1 VLIDH
6 TNQRILDVL
15 ETRDKSVLKAWLKQ
29 GVASGLLAELEE
41 VTTDMWDGYTTAVR
55 EVLGSRIR
63 IVIDR
68 FHVMKNFQ
76 DCLGKARLEIQRG
89 LPKEDAAELKG
100 SRWLWVTNSQ
110 NLSPQDQKQ
119 LQRLQRRFPELA
131 RLSEHREQLRDI
143 FEDREI
149 RSPAVATLHLKRWCQ
164 QGRQLGLTALEK
176 FYKTLENWM
185 KKIANYFVSRSTNGR
200 TEGFNR
206 NLRCLLW
213 RACGMR
219 NFNHFRLRVLHAL
232 G

>member
-1 VLIDH
+1 
-6 TNQRILDVL
+6 VL
-15 ETRDKSVLKAWLKQ
+15 ETREKSVLKAWLQQ

-41 VTTDMWDGYTTAVR
+41 VTTDMWDAYAMAAR
-55 EVLGSRIR
+55 ESLGSQVR

-76 DCLGKARLEIQRG
+76 DCLGKARLEIQRS
-89 LPKEDAAELKG
+89 LPKEAAAELKG
-100 SRWLWVTNSQ
+100 SRWLWLTNAE
-110 NLSPQDQKQ
+110 NLSSENQKE
-119 LQRLQRRFPELA
+119 LERLQQRFPELA
-131 RLSEHREQLRDI
+131 RLSEHREQLRGI

-149 RSPAVATLHLKRWCQ
+149 RSAAVGTIHLRKWCE
-164 QGRQLGLTALEK
+164 QGRRLGLAALEP

-206 NLRCLLW
+206 NLRCMLC

>member
-1 VLIDH
+1 
-6 TNQRILDVL
+6 VL
-15 ETRDKSVLKAWLKQ
+15 ETRDKSALKAWLER

-41 VTTDMWDGYTTAVR
+41 VTTDMWDAYTTAAR

-68 FHVMKNFQ
+68 FHVIKHFH
-76 DCLGKARLEIQRG
+76 DCLGKARLEIQRS
-89 LPKEDAAELKG
+89 LPKDAAAELKG
-100 SRWLWVTNSQ
+100 SRWLWVTNPE

-119 LQRLQRRFPELA
+119 LERLQHRFPELA
-131 RLSEHREQLRDI
+131 RLSEHREQLRQI
-143 FEDREI
+143 FENRQI
-149 RSPAVATLHLKRWCQ
+149 RTAAVGTIYLQKWVK
-164 QGRQLGLTALEK
+164 QGRQLGLTALEG

-200 TEGFNR
+200 TEGINR

-219 NFNHFRLRVLHAL
+219 NFNHFRLRVLHAF